1 MADMLTEAP
10 VGHKSIDNM
19 TKVELTALAE
29 QNGVKLNSKETRLTL
44 VEKLK
49 KFMTVLNDQIEGNKP
64 SIWCEMKLTKDNLI
78 VYAAKHYY
86 NPKCIDS
93 EEFFEDLKRFKYI
106 KRLLNRYETTGELS
120 ERLIINHLIVIFNV
134 FGFQAGLDILELK
147 IDVDQWGILKPFLI
161 FLKAIKN
168 TEYTNIEMDK
178 LVVERLREI

>member
-1 MADMLTEAP
+1 
-10 VGHKSIDNM
+10 
-19 TKVELTALAE
+19 
-29 QNGVKLNSKETRLTL
+29 
-44 VEKLK
+44 
-49 KFMTVLNDQIEGNKP
+49 
-64 SIWCEMKLTKDNLI
+64 MKLTKDNLI

-106 KRLLNRYETTGELS
+106 KRLLNRYRDTGVLS

-134 FGFQAGLDILELK
+134 FGHEAGLDILELK
-147 IDVDQWGILKPFLI
+147 IELDYWGVLKPFLI